1 MKLRNLSLI
10 ALALCASG
18 LMADDYAT
26 QSTSVPARVK
36 IYRPIEISRAQ
47 DLHFGVWIM
56 PMAGVGSVV
65 CDPAEAAVTPAEAM
79 LQLSKGSNHAP
90 MQAIL
95 NVVAEPTVAFT
106 ASVTGTDTV
115 PTGLSYTDW
124 TIRGDGTKL
133 KTDAQNAVKVM
144 GSLENCPGSSYSF
157 DGGVLGAYTTD
168 GHAQFHIGAKLNISD
183 AHISKV
189 AEQVGNFTVQ
199 VSYN

>member
-1 MKLRNLSLI
+1 MKFRNLSLI
-10 ALALCASG
+10 ALALCATG
-18 LMADDYAT
+18 LVAGDYAT

-36 IYRPIEISRAQ
+36 IYRPIEISKAQ

-106 ASVTGTDTV
+106 ASVTGTDSV
-115 PTGLSYTDW
+115 PTGLSYSDW
-124 TIRGDGTKL
+124 TIKGDGVKL
-133 KTDAQNAVKVM
+133 FTDGENAVKAMVALD
-144 GSLENCPGSSYSF
+144 GCPGSSFSF

-168 GHAQFHIGAKLNISD
+168 GHAQFSIGAKLNIAD
-183 AHISKV
+183 THISRV

-199 VSYN
+199 VAYN